1 MNYKVKFDK
10 AYIRYFLFS
19 NIISPYTKGSA
30 KNFIILKKR
39 QKIEMNKLIIL
50 TSENSM
56 HKWGLFNSGKIKL
69 KITSMN
75 GTDNFKFGDDVKF
88 EIDIDIFEGR

>member
-1 MNYKVKFDK
+1 
-10 AYIRYFLFS
+10 
-19 NIISPYTKGSA
+19 
-30 KNFIILKKR
+30 
-39 QKIEMNKLIIL
+39 MNKLIIL
-50 TSENSM
+50 TSENSI

-88 EIDIDIFEGR
+88 EIDIDI